1 MNETYVA
8 VLFRKTVIN
17 ERVYGFTP
25 ITVTEGHYE
34 EVENQFIDRM
44 GIVHSSIKE
53 ADLVDKQ
60 EFFGFPVSL
69 ETLKEKYDT
78 EDEKEAIEKF
88 SADVYAVIF
97 LGIIDTETNEMSI
110 ISVDPDGKFN
120 EIEDMEMDFET
131 EQAIKLV
138 INEEGMKAML
148 EMETLEEVRDYL
160 NKVMGMKKQIIDLY
174 ERQVELPQEP
184 KIEFLKPGVNLDVK
198 DMYSQ
203 ITAKVINQDEAVR
216 KIMMNII
223 EHNMTVNSEEF
234 LKKYPNPQLTRN
246 FITGSTGSGKTLI
259 IESIIEYLSHNTG
272 INIPMSKVPTSELT
286 AAGYVGM
293 DLEDILEELVSKVTV
308 LKDKEAKIKYAE
320 KNGIVFLDEIDKK
333 GTRNNGDVSGKA
345 VLNSLL
351 QFIDGASYQ
360 IFKPK
365 GLVMGEN
372 SPSSYFNTKYLNI
385 FAAGAFMDVRTSDKK
400 TCIGGFGGIKEEKKE
415 SLTLA
420 DYIEKGCMP
429 PEFMGR
435 FHQIVSLNT
444 LSEEDLKKILTSSTI
459 SPILI
464 EQIKKQEAG
473 LHLSWDDSFVEAVA
487 KEAYKLKTG
496 ARSLKAIIEKTLFEA
511 KWDFMYNGG
520 FSEVEL
526 TGKTVENPKVYTKK

>member
-1 MNETYVA
+1 
-8 VLFRKTVIN
+8 
-17 ERVYGFTP
+17 
-25 ITVTEGHYE
+25 
-34 EVENQFIDRM
+34 
-44 GIVHSSIKE
+44 
-53 ADLVDKQ
+53 
-60 EFFGFPVSL
+60 
-69 ETLKEKYDT
+69 
-78 EDEKEAIEKF
+78 
-88 SADVYAVIF
+88 
-97 LGIIDTETNEMSI
+97 
-110 ISVDPDGKFN
+110 
-120 EIEDMEMDFET
+120 
-131 EQAIKLV
+131 
-138 INEEGMKAML
+138 
-148 EMETLEEVRDYL
+148 
-160 NKVMGMKKQIIDLY
+160 
-174 ERQVELPQEP
+174 
-184 KIEFLKPGVNLDVK
+184 
-198 DMYSQ
+198 
-203 ITAKVINQDEAVR
+203 
-216 KIMMNII
+216 
-223 EHNMTVNSEEF
+223 
-234 LKKYPNPQLTRN
+234 
-246 FITGSTGSGKTLI
+246 
-259 IESIIEYLSHNTG
+259 
-272 INIPMSKVPTSELT
+272 MSKVPTSELT

-429 PEFMGR
+429 PEFMRR